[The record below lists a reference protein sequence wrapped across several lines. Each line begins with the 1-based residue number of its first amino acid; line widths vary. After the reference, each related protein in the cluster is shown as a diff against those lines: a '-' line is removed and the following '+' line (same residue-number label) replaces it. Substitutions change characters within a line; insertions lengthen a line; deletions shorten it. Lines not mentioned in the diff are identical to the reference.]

1 MLQRRLSD
9 RNYKKMT
16 KSTRSIELSN
26 MTKNDI
32 IKGSTPQYYEDDIH
46 PFEAPEAIFEDS
58 NPVAVAN
65 E

>member
-1 MLQRRLSD
+1 
-9 RNYKKMT
+9 MT

-46 PFEAPEAIFEDS
+46 PFAASDMIFEDP
-58 NPVAVAN
+58 NPVAVTN
-65 E
+65 EYKLMK